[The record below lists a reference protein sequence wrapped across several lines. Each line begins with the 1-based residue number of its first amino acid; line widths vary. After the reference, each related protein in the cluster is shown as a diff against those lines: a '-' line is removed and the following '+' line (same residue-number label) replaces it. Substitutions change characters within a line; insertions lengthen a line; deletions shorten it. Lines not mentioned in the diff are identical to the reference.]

1 MPNQHGASLT
11 TWDSIRLVA
20 SKLREGFA
28 GAPEKLRE
36 LLTGQS
42 NMLRFALIAGVLI
55 ALCAALLGV
64 TLVLKRYSL
73 IGDGL
78 SHVAFGAMT
87 VAGVLSIAPMAVSLP
102 VTIVISVLLLRGDK
116 AKLKGDSA
124 IAMLSVSALAIGY
137 LLMNLFAPVSQSSN
151 LSADVCSV
159 LFGSTQKSILM
170 LTAKD
175 LLLCAILALVVIF
188 VYSFFFNKIF
198 SVTFDE
204 TFAEATGTHVKA
216 FRVLLAVI
224 IAITIVLAI
233 RLVGALLI
241 TALIVFP
248 TLCALRLFK
257 SFRGVV
263 ACAVVISVLCAVSG
277 ILLGAAL
284 GTPMGSTIVVVDL
297 TAFGLCILIDAV
309 IGVFVK

>member
-28 GAPEKLRE
+28 GAPEKLHE

-116 AKLKGDSA
+116 AKLKGDST
-124 IAMLSVSALAIGY
+124 IAM
-137 LLMNLFAPVSQSSN
+137 

-224 IAITIVLAI
+224 NAITIVLSI

-297 TAFGLCILIDAV
+297 TAFLLCILIDAV
-309 IGVFVK
+309 KGVFVK